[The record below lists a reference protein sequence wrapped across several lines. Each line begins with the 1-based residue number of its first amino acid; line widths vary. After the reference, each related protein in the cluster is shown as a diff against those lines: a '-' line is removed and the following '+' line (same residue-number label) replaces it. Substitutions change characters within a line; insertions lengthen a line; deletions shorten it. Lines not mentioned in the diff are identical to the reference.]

1 MKKSTIFVV
10 LLVYLVSFFI
20 VGFLGIG
27 IKSAFSVTYVSEI
40 TITELPDQPTLT
52 LNSHERVENTTAEG
66 EHNTFT
72 NEYKYSFIYSKD
84 TTLKFRVN
92 VLPVEST
99 HKDFE
104 FINLLDSPYVTYDV
118 KEDESLV
125 FVTFSKRR
133 AASFV
138 IQSTDGDKTETTVN
152 ISAI

>member
-52 LNSHERVENTTAEG
+52 LNAHERAENLTAEG

-72 NEYKYSFIYSKD
+72 NDYKYSFTYVKN

-92 VLPVEST
+92 VLPIEST
-99 HKDFE
+99 HKEFT
-104 FINLLDSPYVTYDV
+104 FINLLESPYVTYDV
-118 KEDESLV
+118 KQDESLV
-125 FVTFSKRR
+125 FVTFLKRR
-133 AASFV
+133 AASFT
-138 IQSTDGDKTETTVN
+138 IQSTDGDKTETTIS